1 MMISTSSSRES
12 FYAASGNDASCS
24 PFIIRKESHSFW
36 PPFLDISSSP
46 SSEEDALVPIEE
58 DKPDVILEGG
68 LRVPGGIYDRLFAYQ
83 QTGVQWLWELH
94 CQKAGG
100 IIGDEMGLGKTVQV
114 VSFLGA
120 LHYSGLYK
128 PSLVVCPVTLLR
140 QWRREIHTW

>member
-1 MMISTSSSRES
+1 MSS
-12 FYAASGNDASCS
+12 AASTAGMLHFVKSELN
-24 PFIIRKESHSFW
+24 R
-36 PPFLDISSSP
+36 LDILCVQSSKDDVLSF